1 VKVLFSA
8 AFEVGAVQHASGN
21 VDVASEMKVA
31 GVVEEAPRWG
41 QPIYLI
47 HKS

>member
-1 VKVLFSA
+1 M
-8 AFEVGAVQHASGN
+8 QHASGN
-21 VDVASEMKVA
+21 VDVASGTKVA